1 MILPRL
7 ELRFVGLAIQGLT
20 VTRTEGFLAR
30 VQSDSPAGGGH
41 LSGNPTYRELREES
55 SGTVTIDSIP
65 FTKNSAIIYKQEKAF
80 RKFTSFC

>member
-1 MILPRL
+1 MPNQTHRAPPRYKIPGFFSILL
-7 ELRFVGLAIQGLT
+7 EHD
-20 VTRTEGFLAR
+20 E
-30 VQSDSPAGGGH
+30 SPNH